1 MKHHI
6 MELIGSFFLVLAL
19 AMGNPIAIGAMLVG
33 LTYLGWHISGAH
45 YNPAVTTAM
54 AVHTR
59 ISREDILCYVGMQ
72 ICGAFLGAAF
82 WYFLTGQFFPLEK
95 SSPDMASD
103 WRWKV
108 ITLEIVM
115 TFLFCLVFIA
125 VYDLFRKKS
134 VNEYGLAIGAT
145 MSAIVWLQGII
156 NPAVI
161 VGAIIFGVVKGAP
174 ISVFG
179 PQLGYIIAP
188 IVGGYLAARAY
199 SYMSKNS

>member
-19 AMGNPIAIGAMLVG
+19 AIGSPIAVGAMLVG
-33 LTYLGWHISGAH
+33 LTYVGWHISGAH

-59 ISREDILCYVGMQ
+59 ISREDILCYIGMQ

-95 SSPDMASD
+95 GSSDML
-103 WRWKV
+103 WKV
-108 ITLEIVM
+108 VTFEIVM
-115 TFLFCLVFIA
+115 TFLFCLVFVA

-145 MSAIVWLQGII
+145 ISAIVWLQAII
-156 NPAVI
+156 NPAVVI
-161 VGAIIFGVVKGAP
+161 GALIFALVKGGSMAM
-174 ISVFG
+174 FG
-179 PQLGYIIAP
+179 PQLAYIIAP
-188 IVGGYLAARAY
+188 IIGGYLAARAY
-199 SYMSKNS
+199 SYMSKGN